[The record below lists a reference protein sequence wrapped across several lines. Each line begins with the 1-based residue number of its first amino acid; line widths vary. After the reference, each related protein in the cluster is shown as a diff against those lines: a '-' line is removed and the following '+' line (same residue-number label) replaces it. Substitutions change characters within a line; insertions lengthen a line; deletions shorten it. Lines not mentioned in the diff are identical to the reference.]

1 MINRT
6 APALGLFGLAALLP
20 GVALAQGTGAV
31 AASGDTAWVLTA
43 TALVLFMTLPGLAL
57 FYGGL
62 VRAKNVLSVMA
73 QCVAIACLA
82 SMVWLF
88 GGYSLAFSGHGPL
101 IGDLGRFGLFLFLV
115 LVLVVKRTT
124 GLRIGDEA
132 IDEGLD
138 LASHGEKAYRSVS

>member
-57 FYGGL
+57 FD
-62 VRAKNVLSVMA
+62 A
-73 QCVAIACLA
+73 
-82 SMVWLF
+82 
-88 GGYSLAFSGHGPL
+88 
-101 IGDLGRFGLFLFLV
+101 
-115 LVLVVKRTT
+115 
-124 GLRIGDEA
+124 
-132 IDEGLD
+132 
-138 LASHGEKAYRSVS
+138 